1 MAPPSDARATLRAS
15 VGARGEALVAEHL
28 SNLGFAIVA
37 RNARVGR
44 LEIDLIARRGDLFV
58 FCEVRTRSHD
68 RMMDPIATL
77 DRNKA
82 QRIRRAAVGWLS
94 AQGVYAREMRFDAA
108 SVVLDDAEP
117 RLTYFEHAF

>member
-1 MAPPSDARATLRAS
+1 M
-15 VGARGEALVAEHL
+15 VAEHL
-28 SNLGFAIVA
+28 LELGYTIVA

-44 LEIDLIARRGDLFV
+44 LEIDLIAHKGDLIV

-82 QRIRRAAVGWLS
+82 QRIRRAAAAWLS
-94 AQGVYAREMRFDAA
+94 GQRVRVQQMRFDAA
-108 SVVLDDAEP
+108 SVVLGEGEP
-117 RLTYFEHAF
+117 KLTYFEHAF